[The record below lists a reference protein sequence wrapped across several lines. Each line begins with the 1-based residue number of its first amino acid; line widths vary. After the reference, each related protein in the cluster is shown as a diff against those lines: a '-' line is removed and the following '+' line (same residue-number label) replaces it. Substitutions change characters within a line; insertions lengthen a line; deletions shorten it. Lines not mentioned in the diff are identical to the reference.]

1 MMHTK
6 AEKQKNF
13 GLAGGKRM
21 SKFSLLQNFIASQS
35 GATAIE
41 YALIAGGISIA
52 IVISGSI
59 LGGNVAAMFNT
70 VQSAVN

>member
-1 MMHTK
+1 MMCTK
-6 AEKQKNF
+6 AENQRNL

-21 SKFSLLQNFIASQS
+21 SKCSLLRSFIASQS

-59 LGGNVAAMFNT
+59 LGGNVATMFNT
-70 VQSAVN
+70 VQSVMN

>member
-1 MMHTK
+1 
-6 AEKQKNF
+6 
-13 GLAGGKRM
+13 M
-21 SKFSLLQNFIASQS
+21 SKCSLLRSFIASQS

-59 LGGNVAAMFNT
+59 LGGNVATMFNT
-70 VQSAVN
+70 VQSVMN